1 MENQSNN
8 QAVDY
13 CQKNRKRQ
21 IIITIIFLLVLYVLI
36 VIPIQQEFNRQFNI
50 SDVVVLA
57 KFDDNDKASM
67 EIWNVQDHDK
77 EEINTYIIMHDIT
90 NDYQFEIIDSDRY
103 NNIKVNDKMKMDK
116 QYIVNPV
123 DNSEKVIY
131 RFLK

>member
-1 MENQSNN
+1 M
-8 QAVDY
+8 
-13 CQKNRKRQ
+13 
-21 IIITIIFLLVLYVLI
+21 
-36 VIPIQQEFNRQFNI
+36 
-50 SDVVVLA
+50 
-57 KFDDNDKASM
+57 
-67 EIWNVQDHDK
+67 QDHDK